1 MDNRSTVE
9 GNIKLYLYIWDQI
22 ANKGKLDMI
31 DTHFAPDY
39 VFKTAA
45 VSLSGLVE
53 AKKYYGA
60 LLGAFSDIEF
70 VVEDAFGQG
79 DKLAKRWVFRGTH
92 TGELNGIPAT
102 GKRISLVGT
111 TLARMVDGKIV
122 EERDYADDLG
132 LLQQLGVI
140 PPLEG

>member
-1 MDNRSTVE
+1 MNNPSAVAA
-9 GNIKLYLYIWDQI
+9 NIDLYRQIWDQI
-22 ANKGKLDMI
+22 LNKGNLDLI

-39 VFKTAA
+39 IFKTATVTLKG
-45 VSLSGLVE
+45 VSEV
-53 AKKYYGA
+53 KQYYGA
-60 LLGAFSDIEF
+60 ILRAFSDIEF

-102 GKRISLVGT
+102 GKRISLGGVT
-111 TLARMVDGKIV
+111 VARMVNGKLV

-140 PPLEG
+140 PQLGG